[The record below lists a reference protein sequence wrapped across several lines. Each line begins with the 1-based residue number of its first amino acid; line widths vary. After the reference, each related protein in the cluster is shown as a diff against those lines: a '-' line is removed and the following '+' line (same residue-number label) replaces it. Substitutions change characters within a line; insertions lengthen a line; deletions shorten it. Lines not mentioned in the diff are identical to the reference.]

1 MGSLDMWVGEW
12 RAVCPGVT
20 RGGSSFGGHLSGA
33 GGPGVVSSRLLFE
46 EGKGCGSLIHLG
58 WRVTSLNSGSGVLVR
73 TMLVVII
80 AARCDHALCTR
91 RCASRDSDGRS
102 AGSVGRRSGIGMV

>member
-46 EGKGCGSLIHLG
+46 EGKGCGSLSPPGVESDQSELWKRGLG
-58 WRVTSLNSGSGVLVR
+58 QNNAYCDNSRSLRPPTV
-73 TMLVVII
+73 
-80 AARCDHALCTR
+80 HQALCQPR
-91 RCASRDSDGRS
+91 L
-102 AGSVGRRSGIGMV
+102 